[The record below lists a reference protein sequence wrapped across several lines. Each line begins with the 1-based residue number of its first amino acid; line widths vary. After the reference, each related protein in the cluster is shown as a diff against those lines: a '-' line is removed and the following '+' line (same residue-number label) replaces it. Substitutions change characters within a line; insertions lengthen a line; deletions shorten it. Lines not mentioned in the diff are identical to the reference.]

1 MNRLLPADVK
11 ALALSAWLF
20 YSERGFATDLIHIN
34 DSEDI
39 ILRVTFEDTQE
50 LPMCQQLMHPSFHA
64 SIVRVG
70 YSDKVY
76 TVEFPKPFIALKSK

>member
-1 MNRLLPADVK
+1 MKHLLPADVK

-34 DSEDI
+34 ESEDI
-39 ILRVTFEDTQE
+39 ILRVTYEVDQE
-50 LPMCQQLMHPSFHA
+50 LPMCQQLMHPSFQT
-64 SIVRVG
+64 SVVRVG

-76 TVEFPKPFIALKSK
+76 TVIFPTAFI

>member
-1 MNRLLPADVK
+1 MNKLLPADVK

-50 LPMCQQLMHPSFHA
+50 LPMCRQIMHPSFET
-64 SIVRVG
+64 SVVRVG

-76 TVEFPKPFIALKSK
+76 TVVFHEAFI

>member
-1 MNRLLPADVK
+1 MKQLLPADVK

-34 DSEDI
+34 ESEDI

-50 LPMCQQLMHPSFHA
+50 LPMCQQLMHPSFQT
-64 SIVRVG
+64 SVFRVG

-76 TVEFPKPFIALKSK
+76 TVIFPTAFI

>member
-1 MNRLLPADVK
+1 MKKLLPADVK

-34 DSEDI
+34 ESEDI
-39 ILRVTFEDTQE
+39 ILRVTYEDTQE
-50 LPMCQQLMHPSFHA
+50 LPMCQQLMHPSFQT
-64 SIVRVG
+64 SVVRVG

-76 TVEFPKPFIALKSK
+76 TVIVPEAFL

>member
-1 MNRLLPADVK
+1 MKQLLPADVK

-34 DSEDI
+34 ESEDI
-39 ILRVTFEDTQE
+39 ILRVTYEDTQE
-50 LPMCQQLMHPSFHA
+50 LPMCQQLMHPSFQT
-64 SIVRVG
+64 SVVRVG

-76 TVEFPKPFIALKSK
+76 TVVFPTAFI

>member
-1 MNRLLPADVK
+1 MKRLLPADVK

-34 DSEDI
+34 ESEDI
-39 ILRVTFEDTQE
+39 ILRVTYEDTQE
-50 LPMCQQLMHPSFHA
+50 LPMCQQLLHPSFQT
-64 SIVRVG
+64 SVVRVG

-76 TVEFPKPFIALKSK
+76 TVIFPTAFI

>member
-1 MNRLLPADVK
+1 MKQLLPADVK

-34 DSEDI
+34 ESEDI
-39 ILRVTFEDTQE
+39 ILRVTYEDTQE
-50 LPMCQQLMHPSFHA
+50 LPMCQQLMHPSFQT
-64 SIVRVG
+64 SVVRVG

-76 TVEFPKPFIALKSK
+76 TVLFPTAFI